1 MSAAAAPC
9 IHSLHSRGSV
19 RCGPGTAG
27 TFLSR
32 RYNVEVRGIVP
43 KVLSEAAAARE
54 LEKKKQQCV
63 EIAAFIVTTFCN
75 HIL

>member
-1 MSAAAAPC
+1 
-9 IHSLHSRGSV
+9 
-19 RCGPGTAG
+19 
-27 TFLSR
+27 
-32 RYNVEVRGIVP
+32 VEVRGIVP